1 MLRNSLDRVLD
12 RLDDDRLL
20 AAGPVDLVLD
30 DPTLE
35 RVPGDPKQVGGF
47 DDAASG
53 SQGLLTEE
61 AFGVGE
67 VEAFEV
73 EAHDGSLDKDFGAN
87 KAENVFLNFK
97 KTSM

>member
-35 RVPGDPKQVGGF
+35 RVPGDPEQVGSF
-47 DDAASG
+47 DDAARG
-53 SQGLLTEE
+53 GEGLLTKE

-73 EAHDGSLDKDFGAN
+73 EAHAGSLDTDPGADKDEIVCSN
-87 KAENVFLNFK
+87 L
-97 KTSM
+97 

>member
-35 RVPGDPKQVGGF
+35 RVAGDAKQVRGF

-53 SQGLLTEE
+53 SEGLFTEE

-73 EAHDGSLDKDFGAN
+73 EAHDGSLDTDRRADKD
-87 KAENVFLNFK
+87 ENVCRNFK
-97 KTSM
+97 KSPV